1 MMNEN
6 NNELVAKKFGTHIQ
20 ETDETRR
27 VSEARL
33 GRSQEFTVLL
43 NEVFLCHSHKHS
55 FSGNMLAV
63 IECRGGEESC
73 KKLV

>member
-1 MMNEN
+1 MMDEN
-6 NNELVAKKFGTHIQ
+6 NNELVAKKFGTLIKG
-20 ETDETRR
+20 TDETWC

-33 GRSQEFTVLL
+33 GRSQEFAVLL
-43 NEVFLCHSHKHS
+43 DKEFSCYSHKHF